1 MAVTSP
7 SFSSVNESC
16 SSSLYAFTPEKG
28 REMIRHYSRER
39 VLFGTDYPMWTPGE
53 ELDRFRKL
61 QLSDDEAER
70 ILYRNAADLLQIT

>member
-1 MAVTSP
+1 
-7 SFSSVNESC
+7 
-16 SSSLYAFTPEKG
+16 
-28 REMIRHYSRER
+28 MIRHYSRER